1 MGYRNY
7 FYLVPKKIVNDIKE
21 MDTNK
26 QLAEYVAKSK
36 HFHECQRKEAKEYL
50 NGKTDSFY
58 IGIYDMGERLHEF
71 GKLYFDGDTYEAITK
86 NSQDLF
92 KKGSELEEE
101 FEDFEAK
108 IVGEDALRAVAECYL
123 KKVLNNYKDL
133 LKTPEELIKEKEEK
147 GEPTLWVNNMSVED
161 KLKEDVKEKIWWLRN
176 NPLNLNKDEKYSIS
190 NSWLYEYNMFELA
203 HQLKVI
209 DFKKYD
215 IIECGW

>member
-7 FYLVPKKIVNDIKE
+7 FILVPKKIVNDIKE

-26 QLAEYVAKSK
+26 QLAEYVTKSK
-36 HFHECQRKEAKEYL
+36 HFHECQRKEAEEYL

-71 GKLYFDGDTYEAITK
+71 GKLYFDNDTYEAITT
-86 NSQDLF
+86 NSQDFF
-92 KKGSELEEE
+92 KKGSELEDEY
-101 FEDFEAK
+101 EDFEAK

-123 KKVLNNYKDL
+123 NKALNCYKDL
-133 LKTPEELIKEKEEK
+133 LKTPEELLKEKEEK
-147 GEPTLWVNNMSVED
+147 GEPTLWVDESSVEN
-161 KLKEDVKEKIWWLRN
+161 KLKADVKEKIWWLSH

-209 DFKKYD
+209 DFNKYD

>member
-26 QLAEYVAKSK
+26 QLAEYVANSK

-50 NGKTDSFY
+50 KGKTESFY
-58 IGIYDMGERLHEF
+58 IGIYDFGEELHEF
-71 GKLYFDGDTYEAITK
+71 GKLYFDNDTYEAITT

-92 KKGSELEEE
+92 KKGSELEEKYI
-101 FEDFEAK
+101 DFEAK
-108 IVGEDALRAVAECYL
+108 IVGKDALRAVAECYQ

-133 LKTPEELIKEKEEK
+133 LKTPEELIKEKKEK
-147 GEPTLWVNNMSVED
+147 GEPTLWVDKSSVED
-161 KLKEDVKEKIWWLRN
+161 KLKEDVKEKIWWLSN
-176 NPLNLNKDEKYSIS
+176 NPLNFDETKKYSIS

-209 DFKKYD
+209 DFNKYD
-215 IIECGW
+215 IVECGW